1 MAVVVAQMCPA
12 RAQRA
17 TAVLKKVVQMNK
29 SKWLTL
35 LGGMLIALFLIL
47 GLSPPGR
54 ASASVTLPDADRDY
68 LNVAIQQAFLG
79 SINTDLNGYVTGFN
93 TYIVYDAGVSGSV
106 YVCLSSEIDYFDLSG
121 SVLTANLGDI
131 SGQCDNH
138 GFYILKYCIGDC
150 APGSWGLCRGGRV
163 VDSMVYGSSVP
174 SDANFSLWN
183 LSTSDYSTKIL
194 ASNTSIKGKDGT
206 VFFDRTPLAASWL
219 KTADQAIQAEL
230 VEVRKNKPRLPRLG
244 QIQTGLILVV
254 CCLVS
259 LVLLNKLLRVWHRSL
274 IR

>member
-1 MAVVVAQMCPA
+1 
-12 RAQRA
+12 
-17 TAVLKKVVQMNK
+17 MNK

-35 LGGMLIALFLIL
+35 LGGMLIALFLVL

-79 SINTDLNGYVTGFN
+79 TIDTDLKDFVMGFN
-93 TYIVYDAGVSGSV
+93 TYIVYDAGVSDSV

-121 SVLTANLGDI
+121 SVLTAKLGDI

-138 GFYILKYCIGDC
+138 GFYILRYNIGEYN
-150 APGSWGLCRGGRV
+150 SWGLCRGGRT
-163 VDSMVYGSSVP
+163 VDSMLYGGAAL

-230 VEVRKNKPRLPRLG
+230 VEVRKNRPHLPRLG